1 MIAGVIIAAL
11 LVVAVLILAFVLILR
26 RKQNAA
32 AAGETIELPEQG
44 PTGVVQNKIFSAAEY
59 ASWSGQQR
67 LDYDNGLVPGAA
79 DHPTPRQSWL
89 VQAEGNASSTDYLA
103 PVVGGGGGNG
113 VYAIPLEKGSG
124 AGIDGSTRPE
134 TIYAMPVDAP
144 KHILL
149 DVDGYVAGG
158 EMPRRSP
165 SSGDIHAVVSDERGG
180 DRHAVSNV
188 TYGVPAQN
196 DSSV

>member
-1 MIAGVIIAAL
+1 MIAGVVIAAL

-32 AAGETIELPEQG
+32 AAGEMIELPEQG

-89 VQAEGNASSTDYLA
+89 VQAGGNAPSTDYLA
-103 PVVGGGGGNG
+103 PVVGGGGGNV
-113 VYAIPLEKGSG
+113 VYAIPLEKGGG

-165 SSGDIHAVVSDERGG
+165 SSGDIYAVASDERGG